1 MGEVVVHLTGPEWKI
16 CRASE
21 AGQHLALSWHR
32 GCKEQRGGL
41 TDWVCSPARKAPEGL
56 PEATAK
62 PGAPREHNAG
72 AAGTRV
78 TWRLSVHEEL

>member
-1 MGEVVVHLTGPEWKI
+1 MATGSWHPGMGEVVVHLTRPEWKI

-41 TDWVCSPARKAPEGL
+41 TDWVC
-56 PEATAK
+56 
-62 PGAPREHNAG
+62 
-72 AAGTRV
+72 
-78 TWRLSVHEEL
+78 